1 MRVTTQGP
9 VRQPDLNALMKEL
22 TTRRRIA
29 LWTLFGALVTL
40 PAAAREAG
48 EPQRFHVVYAGQRL
62 NTIAKRYKVSVEA
75 IRNANGLG
83 KNARLKPGEKL
94 TIPGLDDPDGSR
106 ARALYPPQ
114 HPSDVTTVP
123 ASTRKDDKD
132 DYSDSSSGDDDGPRT
147 HKVYAGQRLESI
159 AKRYKITVDALCA
172 ANGITRRVKLH
183 AGQVLNIPRPGE
195 ALSDTSNTDD
205 PGGKHSKLPRLGLRK
220 GYVDLFTYSGHFHG
234 YALDKKGKV
243 TPLAQTEVSKLFGA
257 VGTRPATDPRL
268 IKLLAKVSDKFGS
281 RPIRI
286 VSGYRTRSFFQD
298 SRHKSS
304 HAVDFS
310 IPGIDNVTLRD
321 YLRTLGPVGV
331 GYYPN
336 SSFVHLDV
344 RDAATYWVDFAGPGE
359 APRSTRSHDHDQ
371 EAEGDLQDPEV
382 SEGDR
387 PSPSPV
393 PALDTPEPTEP
404 GALPTP
410 AAPVPAAAAAPAAPI
425 APQNTLR

>member
-1 MRVTTQGP
+1 MTEFR
-9 VRQPDLNALMKEL
+9 
-22 TTRRRIA
+22 TRRRIA
-29 LWTLFGALVTL
+29 LWTFFAVLLAF
-40 PAAAREAG
+40 PAAARESG

-62 NTIAKRYKVSVEA
+62 NTIARRYKVTVDA
-75 IRNANGLG
+75 IRNANGLS

-106 ARALYPPQ
+106 ARTLYPPQ
-114 HPSDVTTVP
+114 HPSDVATVP
-123 ASTRKDDKD
+123 ASTRKDKD
-132 DYSDSSSGDDDGPRT
+132 DESDRESDSDDGPRT
-147 HKVYAGQRLESI
+147 HTVYAGQRLESI
-159 AKRYKITVDALCA
+159 AKRYKISVEALCA

-183 AGQVLNIPRPGE
+183 AGQVLTIPRPNE
-195 ALSDTSNTDD
+195 PLASTDNTDD
-205 PGGKHSKLPRLGLRK
+205 LGSKHGKLPRLGLRK
-220 GYVDLFTYSGHFHG
+220 GYLDLFTYSNHFHG
-234 YALDKKGKV
+234 YAVDKKGKV
-243 TPLAQTEVSKLFGA
+243 TPVAASEVSKLFGA
-257 VGTRPATDPRL
+257 VGTRPPTDPRL

-286 VSGYRTRSFFQD
+286 VSGYRTRSFFED

-310 IPGIDNVTLRD
+310 IPGVDNVTLRD

-344 RDAATYWVDFAGPGE
+344 RDTATYWVDYAGPGE
-359 APRSTRSHDHDQ
+359 APRSNSKSHDHDQ

-387 PSPSPV
+387 PTPSPA
-393 PALDTPEPTEP
+393 PSLDNSAPLEPNS
-404 GALPTP
+404 AP
-410 AAPVPAAAAAPAAPI
+410 AALAPAPAAPTPAPAPV

>member
-1 MRVTTQGP
+1 MTELKIRYCVALCTLLSTLYALP
-9 VRQPDLNALMKEL
+9 V
-22 TTRRRIA
+22 
-29 LWTLFGALVTL
+29 
-40 PAAAREAG
+40 AARESG

-62 NTIAKRYKVSVEA
+62 STIAKRYKVSVEA
-75 IRNANGLG
+75 IRNANGLS

-94 TIPGLDDPDGSR
+94 TIPGLDDPDGSQ
-106 ARALYPPQ
+106 ARTLYPPQ
-114 HPSDVTTVP
+114 HPSDVVTVP
-123 ASTRKDDKD
+123 ASTRKDKDKD
-132 DYSDSSSGDDDGPRT
+132 DDSDRESDADDGPRT
-147 HKVYAGQRLESI
+147 HTVYAGQRLESI
-159 AKRYKITVDALCA
+159 AKRYKISLEALCA

-183 AGQVLNIPRPGE
+183 AGQVLTIPRPG
-195 ALSDTSNTDD
+195 DPIGNTDNTDD
-205 PGGKHSKLPRLGLRK
+205 PGGKHGKLPRLGLRK
-220 GYVDLFTYSGHFHG
+220 GYLDLFTYSGHFHG
-234 YALDKKGKV
+234 YAVDKKGKV
-243 TPLAQTEVSKLFGA
+243 TATAQSEVSKLFGA
-257 VGTRPATDPRL
+257 TGTRPPTDPKL

-310 IPGIDNVTLRD
+310 IPGVDNVTVRD

-331 GYYPN
+331 GFYPN

-344 RDAATYWVDFAGPGE
+344 RDAATYWVDYAGPGE
-359 APRSTRSHDHDQ
+359 APRSSKTHDHDE

-387 PSPSPV
+387 PAPSAVPTLDAPV
-393 PALDTPEPTEP
+393 PAEASGSIAPSAVTPTS
-404 GALPTP
+404 AP
-410 AAPVPAAAAAPAAPI
+410 AAPV